1 MNEHEASVAN
11 RLTDTGRP
19 YVAAFTV
26 WAMQKREPAKGVRL
40 RTVTLGSILSSL
52 PYIGYTTLKAHGWL

>member
-26 WAMQKREPAKGVRL
+26 WAMQKREPPKGVRL
-40 RTVTLGSILSSL
+40 RTVTFGSVLSSVT
-52 PYIGYTTLKAHGWL
+52 YIGYQTLKARGWL